1 MSSDALTALIEALP
15 LWELTKLHIHI
26 DRRRTILL
34 KKLPRLTLGS
44 RVTYWSN
51 KKDAMVEGTVTVAR
65 GPKYITIRNL
75 DDGSHWKVPRS
86 AIVDVRAP

>member
-1 MSSDALTALIEALP
+1 
-15 LWELTKLHIHI
+15 
-26 DRRRTILL
+26 
-34 KKLPRLTLGS
+34 
-44 RVTYWSN
+44 
-51 KKDAMVEGTVTVAR
+51 MVEGTVTVAR